1 MYLGKKIHSL
11 EGQSQV
17 EKKNS
22 YRLGIDLGTNSIGTA
37 LIKLDG
43 EGVPCG
49 ILHMGSR
56 IFTDNRD
63 PKTGEAPAVTRR
75 LARAMR
81 RRRDRYL
88 KRRGRLT
95 QVLVKEGLFPKK
107 DEERKQLESLD
118 PYAIRAKALYE
129 KVDPFEIGRA
139 LFHINQRRG
148 FKSNRKTDK
157 RGDADE
163 TGAINEAVKKL
174 PELLKAEKCH
184 TLGEY
189 LYNRKR
195 QGLSTRCHMA
205 GTSKKDHHY
214 EFYPTRKAI
223 EEEIDAIWES
233 QARFDGKFFDKEKL
247 NRVKDPI
254 LFQRNLRP
262 VDPGKCFLEPDEKR
276 APMAHPV
283 FQDFRLLQELN
294 HLRLEE
300 HPGDSERPLT
310 LDERN
315 ALYEALSCRSKMT
328 FAQMRK
334 LIKMPSDARFTI
346 EDDKRKELKGNVV
359 VATISDLKKGI
370 GGEWKKFDVAEQC
383 EIVQRL
389 LDDEDTPTL
398 VEWLV
403 SGKGLSKE
411 MAEKLADCP
420 LPEGFASLSLKA
432 MDKILPF
439 LREEVITY
447 DKACKKAGYDHSAE
461 DACGGLNRLPYY
473 GELLFKEIGTG
484 SGSQADPPEKRYGKL
499 PNPTVHVGMNQL
511 RRVVNCLIKHYGMP
525 DQIVLEVARDL
536 KMSQEEKKE
545 LEKKQAENQKR
556 NDEIREELEK
566 HGLPPTAENMLRL
579 QLYREQQDHSKSL
592 AVRCPYSGKT
602 ISESM
607 LFSDEVEIDHILP
620 FSRTLDDSRNNKTL
634 CLREWN
640 RMKTNQSPYEAFGKG
655 KPQEEYDAIRAR
667 AVEMFPAAK
676 SKRFAVDAMEQW
688 EARDADS
695 VKEFGLESAFL
706 ARQLVD
712 TAYLAKLARKYLI
725 GILPKERI
733 WVVPGRLTAML
744 RGKWGL
750 NEIIGTE
757 QPDGTFKKNRDD
769 HRHHAIDALVIGLSD
784 RSTLQKISTLS
795 AKNKLQNHRLL
806 EEFMP
811 PWDGFQHDVREKVG
825 RIVVSHRVDHGAE
838 GSLHLATAYGFA
850 GESEKGTLV
859 VHRVPI
865 STLTNMK
872 SLEGIRHDR
881 TRRLLQSEVQKKT
894 NATGNAEFQKALAE
908 VADKFS
914 IKSVRIVGVE
924 NKYVEIG
931 NPPYKLYTTGANYCY
946 DLDTRPERWTGTIVS
961 RYDANRPGF
970 AAEPPKGIVRLR
982 AGDTLEIADET
993 GNRHLMRLRKMSM
1006 GRVWLDPIYEGNCAA
1021 RDEKNKEKYGQMDAK
1036 SAAQLQKMS
1045 ARKVFID
1052 EAGFVYRR

>member
-1 MYLGKKIHSL
+1 M
-11 EGQSQV
+11 

-95 QVLVKEGLFPKK
+95 EVLIKEGLFPKK
-107 DEERKQLESLD
+107 DEERKQLERLD

-174 PELLKAEKCH
+174 PELLKAEKCR

-195 QGLSTRCHMA
+195 QGLGTRCHMA
-205 GTSKKDHHY
+205 GASKKDHHY
-214 EFYPTRKAI
+214 EFYPTRKAV

-254 LFQRNLRP
+254 LYQRNLRP

-310 LDERN
+310 LEERN

-328 FAQMRK
+328 FAQLRK

-346 EDDKRKELKGNVV
+346 EDDKRKDLKGNVV

-370 GGEWKKFDVAEQC
+370 GGEWKKFRSEEQN
-383 EIVQRL
+383 EIIEHL
-389 LDDEDTPTL
+389 LDAEDTPTL
-398 VEWLV
+398 IEWLV
-403 SGKGLSKE
+403 SDKGLSKE

-420 LPEGFASLSLKA
+420 LPDGFASLSLKA
-432 MDKILPF
+432 MNKILPF

-447 DKACKKAGYDHSAE
+447 DKACANAGYNHSAE
-461 DACGGLNRLPYY
+461 DECGGLNRLPYY

-536 KMSQEEKKE
+536 KMSQEQKKE

-566 HGLPPTAENMLRL
+566 LGLKPTTENMLRL
-579 QLYREQQDHSKSL
+579 QLFKEQKGL
-592 AVRCPYSGKT
+592 VVRCPYSGKT

-607 LFSDEVEIDHILP
+607 LFSGEVEIDHILP

-655 KPQEEYDAIRAR
+655 KPQEEYDAIRAL

-676 SKRFAVDAMEQW
+676 SRRFAVDAMEQW

-757 QPDGTFKKNRDD
+757 LPDGTFKKNRDD

-838 GSLHLATAYGFA
+838 GCLHNDTAYGVI
-850 GESEKGTLV
+850 GKNEKGVQIV
-859 VHRVPI
+859 VHRVPVA
-865 STLTNMK
+865 SLK
-872 SLEGIRHDR
+872 SRDKLENIRHPY
-881 TRRLLQSEVQKKT
+881 TRNYLLEETKGAKNAAEFTQMLQS
-894 NATGNAEFQKALAE
+894 AAERRN
-908 VADKFS
+908 
-914 IKSVRIVGVE
+914 IKSVRLQEVVSVI
-924 NKYVEIG
+924 
-931 NPPYKLYTTGANYCY
+931 PMSYKAYKGDSNYCY
-946 DLDTRPERWTGTIVS
+946 DIDTTKEKWTGRIVS
-961 RYDANRPGF
+961 TFEANQRDFNPLV
-970 AAEPPKGIVRLR
+970 APKGILRLR
-982 AGDTLEIADET
+982 RGDTLRVAINGEKK
-993 GNRHLMRLRKMSM
+993 LMKIRRLSEGDVVLDPLSEENCDARERKDKENFGQLRKSL
-1006 GRVWLDPIYEGNCAA
+1006 GAL
-1021 RDEKNKEKYGQMDAK
+1021 AK
-1036 SAAQLQKMS
+1036 LHIEP
-1045 ARKVFID
+1045 VFVD

>member
-1 MYLGKKIHSL
+1 M
-11 EGQSQV
+11 

-37 LIKLDG
+37 LIKLD
-43 EGVPCG
+43 EQGVPCG

-63 PKTGEAPAVTRR
+63 PQSGEAPAVTRR

-88 KRRGRLT
+88 RRRGRLLET
-95 QVLVKEGLFPKK
+95 LTKEGLFPKK
-107 DEERKQLESLD
+107 PEERKSLEFFD
-118 PYAIRAKALYE
+118 PYALRTRALDE
-129 KVDPFEIGRA
+129 RLEPFEIGRA

-148 FKSNRKTDK
+148 FKSNRKTD
-157 RGDADE
+157 RRSNE
-163 TGAINEAVKKL
+163 NGAINEATRRL
-174 PELLKAEKCH
+174 PELLAAEKCR
-184 TLGEY
+184 TLGEF
-189 LYNRKR
+189 LNKRKE

-205 GTSKKDHHY
+205 RNTIKEHHY

-223 EEEIDAIWES
+223 EEEIDAIWAS
-233 QARFDGKFFDKEKL
+233 QQRFAPDFYTKEKL

-254 LFQRNLRP
+254 LYQRNLRP
-262 VDPGKCFLEPDEKR
+262 VKPGHCFLEPDEDR
-276 APMAHPV
+276 APVAHPV

-310 LDERN
+310 LEERN
-315 ALYEALSCRSKMT
+315 TLYEALSCRSKMT
-328 FAQMRK
+328 FAQLRK

-346 EDDKRKELKGNVV
+346 EDDKRKELKGNEVA
-359 VATISDLKKGI
+359 ATISDLKKGI
-370 GGEWKKFDVAEQC
+370 GGEWKRFGLEEQC

-389 LDDEDTPTL
+389 LDDEDTPSL

-403 SGKGLSKE
+403 SDKGLSRE

-432 MDKILPF
+432 MGQILPF
-439 LREEVITY
+439 LRGEVITY
-447 DKACKKAGYDHSAE
+447 DKACAKAGYDHSAE
-461 DACGGLNRLPYY
+461 DECGGLNRLPYY

-484 SGSQADPPEKRYGKL
+484 TGSLADPPEKRYGKL

-536 KMSQEEKKE
+536 KMSQEQKKE
-545 LEKKQAENQKR
+545 LEKKQTENQKR
-556 NDEIREELEK
+556 NDAIREELEK
-566 HGLPPTAENMLRL
+566 LGQPPTGENMLRF
-579 QLYREQQDHSKSL
+579 QLFKEQEEYAKGL

-602 ISESM
+602 ISISM

-640 RMKTNQSPYEAFGKG
+640 RMKTNKSPYEAFGKG
-655 KPQEEYDAIRAR
+655 KPQEEYNAVRAR
-667 AVEMFPAAK
+667 AAEMFPAVK
-676 SKRFAVDAMEQW
+676 SRRFAVDAMEQW
-688 EARDADS
+688 ESRDAGS
-695 VKEFGLESAFL
+695 AKEFGLESAFL

-750 NEIIGTE
+750 NEIIGAE

-825 RIVVSHRVDHGAE
+825 HIVVSHRVDHGAE
-838 GSLHLATAYGFA
+838 GCLHNDTAYGVI
-850 GESEKGTLV
+850 GKNEKGVQIV
-859 VHRVPI
+859 VHRVPVA
-865 STLTNMK
+865 SLK
-872 SLEGIRHDR
+872 SRDKLENIRHPY
-881 TRRLLQSEVQKKT
+881 TRNYLLEETKGAKNAAEFTQMLQS
-894 NATGNAEFQKALAE
+894 AAERRN
-908 VADKFS
+908 
-914 IKSVRIVGVE
+914 IKSVRLQEVVSVIPMG
-924 NKYVEIG
+924 
-931 NPPYKLYTTGANYCY
+931 YKAYKGDSNYCY
-946 DLDTRPERWTGTIVS
+946 DIDTTKEKWTGRIVS
-961 RYDANRPGF
+961 TFEANQRGFDAF
-970 AAEPPKGIVRLR
+970 KAPKGILR
-982 AGDTLEIADET
+982 IRKGDTLRVNANGMT
-993 GNRHLMRLRKMSM
+993 KLMRVRGITEGIITMDPLFEANCDARSRRKEEFGLLRKTPSM
-1006 GRVWLDPIYEGNCAA
+1006 
-1021 RDEKNKEKYGQMDAK
+1021 
-1036 SAAQLQKMS
+1036 LQPLH
-1045 ARKVFID
+1045 AEHVFVD